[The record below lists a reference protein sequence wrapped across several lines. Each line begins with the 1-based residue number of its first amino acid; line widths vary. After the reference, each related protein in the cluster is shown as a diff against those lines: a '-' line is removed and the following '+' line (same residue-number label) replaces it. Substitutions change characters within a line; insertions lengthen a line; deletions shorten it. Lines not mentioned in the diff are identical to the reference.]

1 MNNEEKALIK
11 AKKVECCIGFFF
23 LIPPILGAIAFIFNL
38 LGSDGD
44 FARMSNLSSS
54 WTNDYAYNAGGGMSA
69 APIYLA
75 IMAMVGAYLIKDGLK
90 YFFIKEDKPEAPATN
105 NKPCT
110 KEEFDKAVEDG
121 IRK

>member
-11 AKKVECCIGFFF
+11 AKKIECWIGIFF
-23 LIPPILGAIAFIFNL
+23 LIPPFLGVIAFVFNL

-44 FARMSNLSSS
+44 FVRMSNLSSS

-90 YFFIKEDKPEAPATN
+90 FFFIKEDKQESPATN
-105 NKPCT
+105 NET
-110 KEEFDKAVEDG
+110 KNDNNEESVITTG
-121 IRK
+121 TN